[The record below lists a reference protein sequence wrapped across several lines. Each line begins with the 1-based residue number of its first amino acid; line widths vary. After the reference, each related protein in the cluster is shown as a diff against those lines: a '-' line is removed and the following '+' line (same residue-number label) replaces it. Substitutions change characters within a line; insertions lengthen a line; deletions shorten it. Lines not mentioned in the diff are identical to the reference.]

1 MYIKYNGIIYEKIT
15 DVITGKEIITT
26 YYKEKTDETFYKR
39 WDYYAKEFNK
49 DDKKIEDIYD
59 VDFYV
64 YYMDDSETLKKANVD
79 GIWCVN
85 EGRPLYRNPELEK
98 NELGLILNKVTYS
111 EDWVQFDGC
120 TCGKIVDL
128 YECGEYKIKYTYK
141 YKDGKELQGE
151 ESVEVKMQ
159 AESFKEEML
168 KHRVS
173 NV

>member
-1 MYIKYNGIIYEKIT
+1 MYIKYNDKLYRYLEDERKILT
-15 DVITGKEIITT
+15 YDV
-26 YYKEKTDETFYKR
+26 EKTDKTFSNKRNIYYKII
-39 WDYYAKEFNK
+39 DA
-49 DDKKIEDIYD
+49 DDGNIESIYD